1 MNHDPSTLVNHYPS
15 ENAVVKI
22 NSPMMMRSRAQ
33 DGHDKSIPSV
43 RPDIRLSLARGRR
56 DTSPGKRSV
65 ASNMSMGRRDKL
77 LSLQK
82 RERLTELLV
91 HKFGLKYGK
100 SRSAMA
106 YVEAEVKNFVKGK
119 NGLTEDA
126 LSGLERTIKEH
137 LRRKSKGGGSRQGGQ
152 QPGVGSNQ
160 EHGPPSGRGGMG
172 GGMGMGMSGGGG
184 EGGGAQGGPGSTGG
198 SMNALGLST
207 SAPNLRSTN
216 SVSNDEWAI
225 ITQYRKKQY
234 EEEQAAKKDAK
245 VRKKVEVRSAL
256 AQQCELKISMRKEAQ
271 VQQQKFHTD
280 QLKEIGEWKEK
291 EEAKKVRVRPGNSLL
306 RSLPLRAAPCGGR
319 EEWGWGRTAH
329 DIRVEEPEC
338 CCSGECVGGDI
349 LWGGG
354 GTPCSTHHAFSEA
367 NSGELGAAGSHLTAV
382 LWDCGTA
389 GGRSVEVEVES
400 RSEGGIGI
408 A

>member
-1 MNHDPSTLVNHYPS
+1 
-15 ENAVVKI
+15 
-22 NSPMMMRSRAQ
+22 MMMRSRPQ

-106 YVEAEVKNFVKGK
+106 YVEVEVKKFVKGK

-152 QPGVGSNQ
+152 QPGGGGSRQGQLGGGSNQ

-172 GGMGMGMSGGGG
+172 GSMGMGVSGGGG
-184 EGGGAQGGPGSTGG
+184 GGGGAQGGPGSTGG

-207 SAPNLRSTN
+207 SAPNLKSTN

-234 EEEQAAKKDAK
+234 EEELAAKKDAK

-271 VQQQKFHTD
+271 VQQRKFHTD
-280 QLKEIGEWKEK
+280 QMKEIGEWKEK
-291 EEAKKVRVRPGNSLL
+291 EEVKKVRVRLGKSLL
-306 RSLPLRAAPCGGR
+306 RSVPFRAVPCGGR
-319 EEWGWGRTAH
+319 EERR
-329 DIRVEEPEC
+329 RVEM
-338 CCSGECVGGDI
+338 GQ
-349 LWGGG
+349 
-354 GTPCSTHHAFSEA
+354 
-367 NSGELGAAGSHLTAV
+367 NGA
-382 LWDCGTA
+382 
-389 GGRSVEVEVES
+389 
-400 RSEGGIGI
+400 
-408 A
+408 